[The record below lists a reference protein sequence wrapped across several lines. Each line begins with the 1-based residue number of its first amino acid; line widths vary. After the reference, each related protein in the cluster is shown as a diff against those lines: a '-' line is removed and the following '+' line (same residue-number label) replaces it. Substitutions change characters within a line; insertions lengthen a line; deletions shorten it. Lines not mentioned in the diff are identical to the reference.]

1 MNRTK
6 SPIQQTIPDSQG
18 SEDYDELL
26 LLLQFG
32 HNSSSSFSSKIN
44 AVYKG
49 STKPGSMQ
57 AIFDGLSICQDCNQ
71 NQHGKGQVMDNTSAE
86 TQPDRLPAFTLSTT
100 LSEDLPTFTNFTR
113 RDEEPQVAM
122 FQDYFQIPTASPST
136 LQF

>member
-6 SPIQQTIPDSQG
+6 SPIQPRVPDFQN

-32 HNSSSSFSSKIN
+32 HNSSSSFTSKTT

-49 STKPGSMQ
+49 STKPGSLQ
-57 AIFDGLSICQDCNQ
+57 ALFDGLSICQDCNQ
-71 NQHGKGQVMDNTSAE
+71 NHHGKDQVIDNTSAE
-86 TQPDRLPAFTLSTT
+86 SQPDRLPAFTLSTT

-113 RDEEPQVAM
+113 RDEDPQVAM
-122 FQDYFQIPTASPST
+122 FQDYFQIPTASPNT